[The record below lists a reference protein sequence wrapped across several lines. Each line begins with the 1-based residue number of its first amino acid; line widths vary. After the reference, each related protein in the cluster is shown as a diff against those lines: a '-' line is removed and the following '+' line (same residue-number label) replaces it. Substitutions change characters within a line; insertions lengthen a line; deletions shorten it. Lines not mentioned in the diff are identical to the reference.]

1 MIETPLMKLA
11 RSLFGGDTM
20 RAVERQPSTENGLD
34 LDHELFLLG
43 TEQSGGGHRA
53 AQNRLADHGGAS
65 ISANRRG
72 PPTRSAGAL
81 LPAMAGTERKIRG
94 PQEPI
99 FRAGFGNNEPRANCD
114 YVEELDA
121 TLDADGRRWPTHLPA
136 PRDSKN
142 ELENKIK
149 ELSAELNSRYIQIA
163 DLSNVRQQQDSE
175 LEAARDVINNIG
187 KSVAAL
193 QDAIANHE
201 SEAAAAQQALA
212 RSKQE
217 KTALAAAAQQALAL
231 SKQENAA
238 LRMQLEKTKKE
249 SATSLKHSLSVEVAF
264 NDREVAIAS
273 ARETIEFLRR
283 DVAAKTMEASS
294 LRATIKEE
302 NRRHSNELNRQETHF
317 KIQIKKLEAMVAER
331 DMRLEEL
338 DKTHSQL
345 VERCNGL
352 AKTVNALESTKRS
365 AGEKTKYQ
373 NDRVERL
380 ETLLRVER
388 EAAEIKIKD
397 LTGELQRER
406 LARSAA
412 ETRSVMAQNDI
423 VPLSPKLA
431 ARRPR
436 ANEYEHD
443 TSMSKNNAA

>member
-1 MIETPLMKLA
+1 
-11 RSLFGGDTM
+11 
-20 RAVERQPSTENGLD
+20 
-34 LDHELFLLG
+34 
-43 TEQSGGGHRA
+43 
-53 AQNRLADHGGAS
+53 
-65 ISANRRG
+65 
-72 PPTRSAGAL
+72 
-81 LPAMAGTERKIRG
+81 
-94 PQEPI
+94 
-99 FRAGFGNNEPRANCD
+99 
-114 YVEELDA
+114 LDA
-121 TLDADGRRWPTHLPA
+121 TLDADGRRWPTHLPT

-149 ELSAELNSRYIQIA
+149 ELSAELSSRYVQIA

-175 LEAARDVINNIG
+175 LEAAREVINNIS

-212 RSKQE
+212 QSKQE

-231 SKQENAA
+231 SKQENAT
-238 LRMQLEKTKKE
+238 LRMQLEKAKKE

-283 DVAAKTMEASS
+283 DVAAKTIEASN
-294 LRATIKEE
+294 LRAKIKEDD
-302 NRRHSNELNRQETHF
+302 RRHCIELKQQDAHF

-331 DMRLEEL
+331 DMRIEEL
-338 DKTHSQL
+338 DKTHSKL

-352 AKTVNALESTKRS
+352 AKTVNALEGTKRS

-397 LTGELQRER
+397 LTTELQRER
-406 LARSAA
+406 LAHSAA
-412 ETRSVMAQNDI
+412 ETRSVAAQNDI
-423 VPLSPKLA
+423 VPLSPKLS
-431 ARRPR
+431 ARRLR

>member
-1 MIETPLMKLA
+1 MKLA
-11 RSLFGGDTM
+11 RSLFGGDAM
-20 RAVERQPSTENGLD
+20 RAVERQTSTEHGLD
-34 LDHELFLLG
+34 LDHELFLPG
-43 TEQSGGGHRA
+43 TEQSDGGRRTVRHR
-53 AQNRLADHGGAS
+53 LVDYGGAPNG
-65 ISANRRG
+65 ANRGG
-72 PPTRSAGAL
+72 PPTRSAGAP
-81 LPAMAGTERKIRG
+81 LPAMAGTERRKRT
-94 PQEPI
+94 PQEPT
-99 FRAGFGNNEPRANCD
+99 FRVGLGNSEPHFDAD
-114 YVEELDA
+114 YIEQLDA
-121 TLDADGRRWPTHLPA
+121 AFESDGKQWPPPLSA
-136 PRDSKN
+136 PRDTKD

-149 ELSAELNSRYIQIA
+149 ELSAELNSRYVQIA
-163 DLSNVRQQQDSE
+163 DLSNVRQRQDAE

-212 RSKQE
+212 QSKQE
-217 KTALAAAAQQALAL
+217 KTALVAAAQQALAQ
-231 SKQENAA
+231 SKQENAT
-238 LRMQLEKTKKE
+238 LRMQLEKVKKE

-283 DVAAKTMEASS
+283 DVAARTMEATS

-302 NRRHSNELNRQETHF
+302 NRRHCNELKQQDAHF

-338 DKTHSQL
+338 DKTYSKL

-397 LTGELQRER
+397 LTTELQRER

-412 ETRSVMAQNDI
+412 ETRSVTAPNDI

-431 ARRPR
+431 ARRFR

-443 TSMSKNNAA
+443 TSMSKHDAA

>member
-11 RSLFGGDTM
+11 RSLFGGGATH
-20 RAVERQPSTENGLD
+20 AVERQTSTENGLD
-34 LDHELFLLG
+34 LDDELFLTG
-43 TEQSGGGHRA
+43 TEQSGGSRHVAR
-53 AQNRLADHGGAS
+53 NRLADHGGAS
-65 ISANRRG
+65 ISVNRRG
-72 PPTRSAGAL
+72 PPTRSAEAP
-81 LPAMAGTERKIRG
+81 LPAMAETERKIRG

-99 FRAGFGNNEPRANCD
+99 FHAGFGNSEPRANCD
-114 YVEELDA
+114 YVEQPDA

-149 ELSAELNSRYIQIA
+149 ELSAELSSRYIQIA
-163 DLSNVRQQQDSE
+163 DLSNVRQQQDSD
-175 LEAARDVINNIG
+175 LEAAREVINNIG

-212 RSKQE
+212 QSKQE

-231 SKQENAA
+231 SKQENAT
-238 LRMQLEKTKKE
+238 LRMQLEKVKKE

-283 DVAAKTMEASS
+283 DVAARTMEASG
-294 LRATIKEE
+294 LRAKIKEE
-302 NRRHSNELNRQETHF
+302 DRRHCNELKQQDAHF

-331 DMRLEEL
+331 DMRIEEL
-338 DKTHSQL
+338 DKTHFKL
-345 VERCNGL
+345 AERCDGL
-352 AKTVNALESTKRS
+352 AKTVNTLESTKRS

-397 LTGELQRER
+397 LTTELQRER

-412 ETRSVMAQNDI
+412 ETRAVTAQNDI

-431 ARRPR
+431 ARRSQV
-436 ANEYEHD
+436 NEYELD
-443 TSMSKNNAA
+443 TAISKNNAA

>member
-11 RSLFGGDTM
+11 RSLFGGGATH
-20 RAVERQPSTENGLD
+20 AIERQTSTENELD
-34 LDHELFLLG
+34 LDDELFLTG
-43 TEQSGGGHRA
+43 TEQSGGSRRA
-53 AQNRLADHGGAS
+53 ARNRLADHGGAS
-65 ISANRRG
+65 ISVNRRG
-72 PPTRSAGAL
+72 PLTRSAEAP
-81 LPAMAGTERKIRG
+81 LPAMAETERKIRG

-99 FRAGFGNNEPRANCD
+99 FHAGFRNSEPRANCD
-114 YVEELDA
+114 YVEQLDA

-149 ELSAELNSRYIQIA
+149 ELSEELSSRYIQIA

-175 LEAARDVINNIG
+175 LEAAREVINNIG

-212 RSKQE
+212 QSKQE

-231 SKQENAA
+231 SKQENAT
-238 LRMQLEKTKKE
+238 LRMQLEKVKKE
-249 SATSLKHSLSVEVAF
+249 SATSLKHSLNVEVAF

-283 DVAAKTMEASS
+283 DVAARTMEASG
-294 LRATIKEE
+294 LRTKIKEE
-302 NRRHSNELNRQETHF
+302 DRRHCNELKQQDAHF

-331 DMRLEEL
+331 DMRIEEL
-338 DKTHSQL
+338 DKTHAKL

-352 AKTVNALESTKRS
+352 AKTVNTLESTKRS

-397 LTGELQRER
+397 LTTELQRER

-412 ETRSVMAQNDI
+412 ETRAVTAQNDI

-431 ARRPR
+431 ARRSR
-436 ANEYEHD
+436 VNEYELD
-443 TSMSKNNAA
+443 TAISKNNAA